1 MDLTPKQQTSEAIR
15 QAETILITTA
25 QRPNVDQVAATL
37 ALAAILRKFGKKVS
51 AIISDPL
58 PAPAQ
63 WMDTKGLDTKLAGL
77 RDFILKVNTTK
88 VEVDSLRYE
97 PEGDHL
103 NVYIT
108 PFQGGFTPSDVTFAY
123 GDFHYDLAIVLGVP
137 QRGRIDRVYAEQPGI
152 FNSIP
157 LINIDFHRINENFGA
172 VNLIDPA
179 ASSISEMLVATSES
193 LQTGLIDA
201 EIGTIMLAGIM
212 AATDRFT
219 ATHTT
224 SKSLTVAAQMMAA
237 GGDQQ
242 AVVRGLFGARER
254 DNGPRDRG
262 DRSNNDRNQGQNRP
276 DRDQS
281 RPAPVAQ
288 TAPTPQSNL
297 APQNEQPLQ
306 RAETNQEISL
316 PRDEPVLRPEAVPT
330 EPLIE
335 PDHIELMTAQAFEN
349 EPATEQLPEIDPAQ
363 ALPMADFTAAA
374 EILRSREQDVPA
386 EA

>member
-108 PFQGGFTPSDVTFAY
+108 PFQGGFAPSDVTFAY

-242 AVVRGLFGARER
+242 AVVRGLYGSRER

-262 DRSNNDRNQGQNRP
+262 DRSGNDRNNNQNRQ

-281 RPAPVAQ
+281 RQAI
-288 TAPTPQSNL
+288 
-297 APQNEQPLQ
+297 APQVDQPIQ
-306 RAETNQEISL
+306 HDEANQEVSL
-316 PRDEPVLRPEAVPT
+316 PRDEPVLRPESVPT

-349 EPATEQLPEIDPAQ
+349 EPATDQLPDIDPSQ

-374 EILRSREQDVPA
+374 EILRTREADLPA